1 MSIAE
6 IVEQNKPDLFSII
19 EKPKFTLRP
28 YQKEA
33 VDAGVDY
40 LKGKSKRM
48 QYLYFQ
54 LVQVN
59 PL

>member
-6 IVEQNKPDLFSII
+6 IVEKNKPDLFSIN

-33 VDAGVDY
+33 VDAGVNY
-40 LKGKSKRM
+40 FHSKR
-48 QYLYFQ
+48 
-54 LVQVN
+54 VQSE
-59 PL
+59 P